1 MRQLSVYLPPLAGDY
16 SGVCSALFDYNCLIL
31 IQDAACC
38 TRNYV
43 DYDEP
48 RWSRTKRTTLCAQL
62 RTMDA
67 ILGNDEKLV
76 RKALEAAEQ
85 THPDFIAVLGS
96 PVPAIIG
103 TDFEGIAHEVEALS
117 GLPTLGFSTTGF
129 STCESGVSMALEAL
143 CARFALPGVPQLPHG
158 VNALGLTP
166 LDFGAEGN
174 DKLLRA
180 WLERAGFQVN
190 CMLAMGCTLD
200 QTARLAAARVNLVV
214 SRGGLAAARVMQR
227 RFGIPWVA
235 GVPVG
240 DAGGEAAAR
249 LLRATLID
257 GENRVLHPERQSRS
271 GRALLIVAEQLTGN
285 GLRAALAAGGW
296 AGECTVAS
304 LFGLDSE
311 LALPGDLALGGESEL
326 LALLRSGRYE
336 GLIADPLITALP
348 GAEGLWRGQW
358 VHPAVSSHLHAR
370 DVPKLFGEST
380 EGWLRHWAVGR

>member
-31 IQDAACC
+31 IVDAACC

-76 RKALEAAEQ
+76 RKAVEAAEQ
-85 THPDFIAVLGS
+85 TQPDFIAVLGS

-103 TDFEGIAHEVEALS
+103 TDFEGIAREVETLS
-117 GLPTLGFSTTGF
+117 GLPTLGFATTGF

-143 CARFALPGVPQLPHG
+143 CSRFILAGVPQEVSRG
-158 VNALGLTP
+158 VNILGLTP

-174 DKLLRA
+174 DKLLRD
-180 WLERAGFQVN
+180 WLEGAGFRVN
-190 CMLAMGCTLD
+190 CSLAMGCTLEE
-200 QTARLAAARVNLVV
+200 TARLAAARVNLVV
-214 SRGGLAAARVMQR
+214 SRGGMGAARLMER

-240 DAGGEAAAR
+240 GMSGKRLIR
-249 LLRATLID
+249 LLEEAMAD
-257 GENRVLHPERQSRS
+257 GKSRVYHPEAPARTPD
-271 GRALLIVAEQLTGN
+271 ALLLIAEQLTGN
-285 GLRAALAAGGW
+285 GLRAALAAAGW
-296 AGECTVAS
+296 TGEITVAS
-304 LFGLDSE
+304 LFGLDSG
-311 LALPGDLALGGESEL
+311 LALPGDLALDGESAL
-326 LALLRSGRYE
+326 LALLRSGRYG

-348 GAEGLWRGQW
+348 GAEGMRLEKW
-358 VHPAVSSHLHAR
+358 VHPAVSSYLCTH
-370 DVPKLFGEST
+370 DVPGLFGPET
-380 EGWLRHWAVGR
+380 EALLARWAQG